1 MRRIARITASFLAM
15 SSLVMSPLG
24 CSGTK
29 DPTPAKPAKDA
40 PAGSAPGSAKGAV
53 ASVASTAPV
62 NRWLR
67 PPATE
72 PHPAAK
78 GLYRRATGLVQAG
91 QLAEAEALFKQIRS
105 ANPDSRFARRLATDG
120 FPIVEAAQLATVAIV
135 FGVGAFMLSGDR

>member
-15 SSLVMSPLG
+15 PILAMSPLG

-29 DPTPAKPAKDA
+29 DPTPAKAAKDA
-40 PAGSAPGSAKGAV
+40 PGTAKSAV

-78 GLYRRATGLVQAG
+78 GLYRRATGRVQAG

-105 ANPDSRFARRLATDG
+105 AHPDSRFARRLATDG